1 MTDKFTLANAGKY
14 FECLRQK
21 IEAEDLTQITFKE
34 YNDFFHPDEDKGFE
48 PYVRNKTFTS
58 FNYRLKLP
66 ALPYA
71 TNNEQLKAKVN
82 FLDLA
87 PTRILAFETGE
98 VNKSAYA

>member
-1 MTDKFTLANAGKY
+1 MSSG
-14 FECLRQK
+14 
-21 IEAEDLTQITFKE
+21 
-34 YNDFFHPDEDKGFE
+34 
-48 PYVRNKTFTS
+48 

-87 PTRILAFETGE
+87 PTRILEFKTGE